1 MPPVRP
7 HFRTIGL
14 IIGAAMFMDQLDGTV
29 LATALPVMARD
40 LGVTAPAMSI
50 ALTSYL
56 ISLAIFIPASGKI
69 ADRYGA
75 RDVFR
80 AAIIAFTL
88 GSILCA
94 QSNNLPFLVVARFL
108 QGIGGAMMMPV
119 GRLVLLRSVEKRNLI
134 AASSWVLVPALM
146 APILGP
152 PFGGFIVTT
161 LNWRWI
167 FYINVPIGILG
178 VILVSLY
185 IPEIPGEGPRP
196 FDLSG
201 MALSGLSLG
210 SLLFGFEM
218 ASHPGQAALC
228 LGLLAAGA
236 LAGALY
242 LARAR
247 RTEHPILDFRLMNV
261 PSFGTSIVAGSL
273 TRITQGAQPFL
284 LALLLQLD
292 FGFSALQSGAMTLA
306 TALGAMVMK
315 ALAPRL
321 LRRFG
326 FRDSMVVNGVIA
338 SGGYAV
344 CAFFRPDWSLP
355 ATFVV
360 LTACGFFMSYQFTAY
375 NTVAYDKI
383 TQSELSSATSLYT
396 TLQQLMLSLGICVG
410 AMVLQLSMSLHG
422 RASAGFWGFF
432 HRLPDGDRH
441 LADGHILEHAIHTR
455 CRHRNQRTY
464 AAILVPA
471 PGAQGHARADILT
484 WRWGQIA
491 SPGGEDAARK
501 IGLAAYIFGM
511 KNDVSMREAGKRAI
525 LGPLP
530 LLRQRPP
537 VPRLSQ
543 AGR

>member
-14 IIGAAMFMDQLDGTV
+14 IVGAAMFMDQLDGTV
-29 LATALPVMARD
+29 LTTALPVMARD

-75 RDVFR
+75 RGVFR

-94 QSNNLPFLVVARFL
+94 QSPNLAFLVVARFL

-119 GRLVLLRSVEKRNLI
+119 GRLVLLRSVEKRNMI
-134 AASSWVLVPALM
+134 AASSWVLIPALM
-146 APILGP
+146 APVLGP

-161 LNWRWI
+161 LNWHWI

-178 VILVSLY
+178 VVLVSLF
-185 IPEIPGEGPRP
+185 IPESPGEGPKP
-196 FDLSG
+196 FDLGG

-218 ASHPGQAALC
+218 TSHAGQAGLSV
-228 LGLLAAGA
+228 GLLALGA
-236 LAGALY
+236 CVGWVY
-242 LARAR
+242 LAHAR
-247 RTEHPILDFRLMNV
+247 RTEHPILDFRLMRV
-261 PSFGTSIVAGSL
+261 PSFGTSIIAGSL

-292 FGFSALQSGAMTLA
+292 FGFTALQSGAMTLA
-306 TALGAMVMK
+306 TAVGAMAMK
-315 ALAPRL
+315 IWAPRL

-338 SGGYAV
+338 SMGYAI
-344 CAFFRPDWSLP
+344 CALFRPDWSLP
-355 ATFVV
+355 VIFAV

-375 NTVAYDKI
+375 NTVAYDQI
-383 TQSELSSATSLYT
+383 TAPQLSSATSLYT

-410 AMVLQLSMSLHG
+410 ATMLQVSMSLHG
-422 RASAGFWGFF
+422 RASPGFGDFSTAFLTVTAISLTATYWNTKFTADAGTEIS
-432 HRLPDGDRH
+432 
-441 LADGHILEHAIHTR
+441 GHTPR
-455 CRHRNQRTY
+455 S
-464 AAILVPA
+464 
-471 PGAQGHARADILT
+471 
-484 WRWGQIA
+484 W
-491 SPGGEDAARK
+491 S
-501 IGLAAYIFGM
+501 
-511 KNDVSMREAGKRAI
+511 
-525 LGPLP
+525 
-530 LLRQRPP
+530 LRQALRDM
-537 VPRLSQ
+537 RGLTS
-543 AGR
+543 